1 MFVFDFDSFKIS
13 PNLALFDPDNNA
25 SSSCFLQIRQSPRHS
40 QSPRY
45 SQPQSPRHSQLA
57 QLSQLNW
64 VVPFVD
70 ISRKDFE
77 SLLILQSPLGSKR
90 KLLED
95 PPTDNKRNKEVI
107 RPDKLQS
114 WKSIKINSKSNSKT
128 AYKKRS
134 KT

>member
-25 SSSCFLQIRQSPRHS
+25 SSSCFLQIGQSPRLR

-45 SQPQSPRHSQLA
+45 SQPKSPRHNQLT
-57 QLSQLNW
+57 QLTQLNW

-70 ISRKDFE
+70 NSRKDFE
-77 SLLILQSPLGSKR
+77 SLLTRQSPLSSKR

-107 RPDKLQS
+107 RHDKLQS
-114 WKSIKINSKSNSKT
+114 WKSTKINSKSNTKT
-128 AYKKRS
+128 ASKKRS